1 MSQTER
7 RPTGFR
13 LPIEYLD
20 SRHEVGEN
28 IKQDLELDEF
38 KDGRPGG
45 LYGQILSVST
55 SLGKNCVGKWSEFY
69 TTDVSFLRDCQ
80 VLLTQHKHPMDVY
93 DINKIDAVEGIWN
106 EIQDDESFKHN
117 FHYVEHGFAQQL
129 NESPMALEVLSL
141 YNLSSPVFSLLMPIF
156 FLIIPFFVLH
166 FKGIQIS
173 VSKYIE
179 VLQDIL
185 SKHAIGKLFTLTSDI
200 SWEQR
205 IYIIISV
212 VFYGYQVYQN
222 VLCCTSFY
230 NRMKQMHDYI
240 FDLKAF
246 ATYAVSKM
254 GEFSDDIAKLDS
266 HAEFRKETNRQKE
279 ALSAMIAEIESIT
292 PFSHNMSKLCEIG
305 HTMTIFYSLHVNKKY
320 DEAMRYGMGFIGYL
334 DNLSAMRRLLE
345 KKQVAVCK
353 FTKKKC
359 RFTKAYY
366 APLCDAKPVTNS
378 YSLDSNLIITGPNAS
393 GKTTILKTTLFNVLL
408 SQQCGIGFYKKA
420 SIRPFDMLHCYLNI
434 PDTSARDSLFQA
446 EARRCKE
453 ILDAV
458 AEGGKHQRHF
468 CIFDELYSGT
478 NPYEAVASSHSL
490 LEYLSETSCT
500 FLLTTHFIDLCHKL
514 EGLDN
519 VKNNKMKTE
528 IRESGEFV
536 YRYTLG
542 KGISDIKGGLNILR
556 GLEYPAEI
564 IDRAKH
570 SLDSD

>member
-1 MSQTER
+1 MSPTENKSL
-7 RPTGFR
+7 GFR
-13 LPIEYLD
+13 LPIEYLE
-20 SRHEVGEN
+20 SKEQVGEN

-38 KDGRPGG
+38 KDGRQGG
-45 LYGQILSVST
+45 LYGQMLSVST
-55 SLGKNCVGKWSEFY
+55 SLGKNCIEKFY
-69 TTDVSFLRDCQ
+69 TTDVSFLKDSQ
-80 VLLTQHKHPMDVY
+80 VILTKRTQPLEVY
-93 DINKIDAVEGIWN
+93 DINKIDTVEAIWN
-106 EIQDDESFKHN
+106 EIQDDESFRHN

-129 NESPMALEVLSL
+129 NESPMALEILSL
-141 YNLSSPVFSLLMPIF
+141 YNLSSPVFSLLMPVF
-156 FLIIPFFVLH
+156 FLIIPFFILH

-212 VFYGYQVYQN
+212 IFYGYQVYQN

-230 NRMKQMHDYI
+230 HRMKQMHDYI

-246 ATYAVSKM
+246 AEYTVSKM
-254 GEFSDDIAKLDS
+254 DGFCKDIEDLDS
-266 HAEFRKETNRQKE
+266 YSGFRKETLSQKE
-279 ALSAMIAEIESIT
+279 MLCTMISEIESIT
-292 PFSHNMSKLCEIG
+292 PFSHDMRKLCEIG
-305 HTMTIFYSLHVNKKY
+305 HTMTIFYNLHVNQEY
-320 DEAMRYGMGFIGYL
+320 DQAMRYGMGFIGYL
-334 DNLSAMRRLLE
+334 DNLSSMHSLLLR
-345 KKQVAVCK
+345 KQVATCK

-359 RFTKAYY
+359 RFSGAYY
-366 APLCDAKPVTNS
+366 APLCGTKPITNS
-378 YSLDSNLIITGPNAS
+378 YTLESNLIITGPNAS
-393 GKTTILKTTLFNVLL
+393 GKTTMLKTTLFNVLL

-458 AEGGKHQRHF
+458 AAGGRKKRHF

-490 LEYLSETSCT
+490 LEYLSGTSCT

-514 EGLDN
+514 DGLDN
-519 VKNNKMKTE
+519 VKNGQMKTHVKE
-528 IRESGEFV
+528 DGSFV
-536 YRYTLG
+536 YDYTLG
-542 KGISDIKGGLNILR
+542 KGISEIKGGLNILK
-556 GLEYPAEI
+556 GLEYPDEI
-564 IDRAKH
+564 IDRAKD